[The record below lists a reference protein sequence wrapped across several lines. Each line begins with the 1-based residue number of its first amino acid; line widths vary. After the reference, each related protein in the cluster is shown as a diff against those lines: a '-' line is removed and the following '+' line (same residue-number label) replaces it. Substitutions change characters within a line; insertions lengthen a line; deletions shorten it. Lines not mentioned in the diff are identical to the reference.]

1 MSDAVL
7 GEPALDGLHDAYRG
21 PDGRNV
27 PDEFLAPILPKGLN
41 RPRSET
47 YVIELLPEQTAGR
60 GSVVYRY
67 SQDMAL
73 GEDRTGE

>member
-1 MSDAVL
+1 MSSWL
-7 GEPALDGLHDAYRG
+7 RYSPR
-21 PDGRNV
+21 
-27 PDEFLAPILPKGLN
+27 GLN

>member
-1 MSDAVL
+1 M
-7 GEPALDGLHDAYRG
+7 
-21 PDGRNV
+21 
-27 PDEFLAPILPKGLN
+27 APILPKGLN
-41 RPRSET
+41 RPLSET

-60 GSVVYRY
+60 GSVVCRC